1 MVESYRISTP
11 EKWRECSFKRL
22 GTQRLTKAEEANNST
37 RKLPTLPQ
45 RLARAHH
52 ISRSTLKIF
61 RTDLSLVISE
71 QKKAIV
77 APQ

>member
-1 MVESYRISTP
+1 MVESYRKYPPKMARVFI
-11 EKWRECSFKRL
+11 KRL
-22 GTQRLTKAEEANNST
+22 GTRRLTKAEEADNST

-77 APQ
+77 AQ